1 MIESKN
7 LENFKDKYIDEFT
20 DDEEMNDRIKK
31 IKAIAFDLDD
41 TALDGQGR
49 LSKETREAII
59 MAAEAGIEPIIAS
72 GRSFYSIPD
81 EISQVP
87 GIRYAICSNGANVFD
102 TVNRECLS
110 AMFLN
115 PHSVEQIVKVAD
127 DYIDTVYLD
136 AFTRGVPHSDRRLLD
151 TLLSNEKIS
160 EHRKK
165 YLRKTRHAEDDIR
178 AFINEKKSELDC
190 MNYNVFDTELFEE
203 LVGRLQ
209 REVDDIYYTS
219 SLPQLIEISYK
230 DAGKGSG
237 LRSVCKILDLDLSE
251 VAAFG
256 NADNDADM
264 IRLAGIGYAVSNSS
278 QVALDAADIVIGPNW
293 DNSVADEI
301 KRIISIKD

>member
-1 MIESKN
+1 MSELKK
-7 LENFKDKYIDEFT
+7 LENLKDSKEI
-20 DDEEMNDRIKK
+20 NDKIRK

-41 TALDGQGR
+41 TALDGQGK
-49 LSKETREAII
+49 LADETREAII

-110 AMFLN
+110 AMFLQ

-127 DYIDTVYLD
+127 DYLDTVYLD
-136 AFTRGVPHSDRRLLD
+136 AFTRGIPHSDRRLLD
-151 TLLSNEKIS
+151 TLLNNEKIS

-178 AFINEKKSELDC
+178 SFINEKKSELDC
-190 MNYNVFDTELFEE
+190 MNYNVFDTKLFDE
-203 LVGRLQ
+203 LVERLEN
-209 REVDDIYYTS
+209 EVDDIYYTS

-237 LRSVCKILDLDLSE
+237 LRSVCKILGLELSE

-264 IRLAGIGYAVSNSS
+264 IRIAGVGYAVSNSS
-278 QVALDAADIVIGPNW
+278 QVALDAADIIIGANLE
-293 DNSVADEI
+293 NAVADEI
-301 KRIISIKD
+301 KRIISIVKS

>member
-1 MIESKN
+1 MSEIKK
-7 LENFKDKYIDEFT
+7 LENLKDSKEI
-20 DDEEMNDRIKK
+20 NDKIRK

-41 TALDGQGR
+41 TALDGQGK
-49 LSKETREAII
+49 LADETREAII
-59 MAAEAGIEPIIAS
+59 MAVEAGIEPIIAS

-110 AMFLN
+110 AMFLQ

-127 DYIDTVYLD
+127 DYLDTVYLD
-136 AFTRGVPHSDRRLLD
+136 AFTRGIPHSDRRLLD
-151 TLLSNEKIS
+151 TLLNNEKIS

-190 MNYNVFDTELFEE
+190 MNYNVFDTKLFDE
-203 LVGRLQ
+203 LVERLEN
-209 REVDDIYYTS
+209 EVDDIYYTS

-237 LRSVCKILDLDLSE
+237 LRSVCKILGLELSE

-264 IRLAGIGYAVSNSS
+264 IRIAGVGYAVSNSS
-278 QVALDAADIVIGPNW
+278 QVALDAADIIIGANLE
-293 DNSVADEI
+293 NAVADEI
-301 KRIISIKD
+301 KRIISIVKS

>member
-1 MIESKN
+1 MSEIKK
-7 LENFKDKYIDEFT
+7 LENLKDSKEI
-20 DDEEMNDRIKK
+20 NDKIRK

-41 TALDGQGR
+41 TALDGQGK
-49 LSKETREAII
+49 LADETREAII

-110 AMFLN
+110 AMFLQ

-127 DYIDTVYLD
+127 DYLDTVYLD
-136 AFTRGVPHSDRRLLD
+136 AFTRGIPHSDRRLLD
-151 TLLSNEKIS
+151 TLLNNEKIS

-190 MNYNVFDTELFEE
+190 MNYNVFDTKLFDE
-203 LVGRLQ
+203 LVGRLKE
-209 REVDDIYYTS
+209 EVDDIYFTS

-237 LRSVCKILDLDLSE
+237 LRNVCKILGLNLEE

-264 IRLAGIGYAVSNSS
+264 IKLAGVGYAVSNSS
-278 QVALDAADIVIGPNW
+278 QVALEAADIIIGPNW
-293 DNSVADEI
+293 ENSVADEI
-301 KRIISIKD
+301 KRIISIVNDCE